1 MKRLLLL
8 LLASVLVLGA
18 CNFDTDKK
26 TNNKDMSEKKDSNKH
41 DKNKSTNQSEP
52 KTEQHQVNTQKNN
65 EQSQNSQND
74 NDQNQTED
82 IQQNTPTQSDN
93 TQQMMTEQEAENSLI
108 GQVSSPNSIEKPEF
122 MGKIKE
128 DDKSYTFRVKYYIIG
143 KDPVLPVDYKIDKY
157 SGEILDKQAEVGTDK
172 QQRFYDAIQEYKDE
186 VYNQQPIY
194 ENDKEEQNKSENKTK
209 DGDPDMT
216 DEEYIKQTQK
226 NGVAPEACGYGI
238 GKDKEY
244 CQKMAK
250 KAQEQQ
256 NDENQKQ
263 PPKETEQ
270 ERQENNENSVSK

>member
-8 LLASVLVLGA
+8 LFASVLVLGA

-26 TNNKDMSEKKDSNKH
+26 ANNKDMSEKKDINKH

-65 EQSQNSQND
+65 EQSQNSQKD

-93 TQQMMTEQEAENSLI
+93 TQQLMTEQEAENSLI
-108 GQVSSPNSIEKPEF
+108 GKVSSPNSIEKPEF

-216 DEEYIKQTQK
+216 DEEYIKQTQE
-226 NGVAPEACGYGI
+226 NGVAPEACGYGV

-244 CQKMAK
+244 CQKMAE

-256 NDENQKQ
+256 NDESQKQ
-263 PPKETEQ
+263 PPKGTEQ
-270 ERQENNENSVSK
+270 EKQENHENSVSK